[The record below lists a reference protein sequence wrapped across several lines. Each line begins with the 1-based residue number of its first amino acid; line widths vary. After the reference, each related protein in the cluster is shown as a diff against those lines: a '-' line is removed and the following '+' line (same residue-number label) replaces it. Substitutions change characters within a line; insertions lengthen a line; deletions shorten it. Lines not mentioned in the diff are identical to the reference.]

1 MKKMIYIIIA
11 FIVIIGLWSLWGFFG
26 SNVEQMNYT
35 VVKKMNNYEIREYP
49 EHIVAQTTVQG

>member
-11 FIVIIGLWSLWGFFG
+11 FIVIIGLWSLWGLFG

-35 VVKKMNNYEIREYP
+35 VVKSMDGYEIREYP
-49 EHIVAQTTVQG
+49 EHIVAQTTVQ